1 MGKSSP
7 NLAYWTLIQTGR
19 LTPLAVG
26 KPGMAKSKSAEAFAR
41 ATGRQI
47 YTLIGSLRE
56 PSDIG
61 GYPHPMTVEVVDP
74 VTGKK
79 VVTYM
84 AIMPPKYVVDCME
97 GDWFLFLD
105 ELTTCPPAVQAA
117 MLGIIAEGRVGD
129 EMLPAN
135 VWKGAACNPPGC
147 AANGY
152 DLEPP
157 MANRVGHFV
166 WEFDAQAWE
175 RGMANGGVRFPSPQF
190 EILPQ
195 DWERHMA
202 SGCARVASFHRHL
215 PGLIDASPD
224 PNDPDYRVKASNAY
238 PSPRSWHNAG
248 IGIAALEAIDADPG
262 IRYQTVRAYVG
273 DEAGLQYQKWEEAL
287 DLPDP
292 EPMIVAAIEARKA
305 GLPVEAKIPAR
316 SDKAMCTLA
325 GIINRACNHHKHNG
339 KPDGERWL
347 AAGDILNVARKNH
360 MEYVV
365 ATILPL
371 LTNKPNG
378 AVLPAELTEAVYPV
392 LARTGMLKGPGC

>member
-1 MGKSSP
+1 MKSAP
-7 NLAYWTLIQTGR
+7 NLAYWTIIQSGR
-19 LTPLAVG
+19 VTPLAVG

-61 GYPHPMTVEVVDP
+61 GYPNPQTVEVEDP

-84 AIMPPKYVVDCME
+84 AIVPPKYVVDCME

-129 EMLPAN
+129 VMLPAN

-147 AANGY
+147 AANGF

-157 MANRVGHFV
+157 MANRLVHLP
-166 WEFDAQAWE
+166 WEFDAHAWE
-175 RGMANGGVRFPSPQF
+175 IGMGNGGHFPSPEF
-190 EILPQ
+190 EILPP
-195 DWERHMA
+195 DWEHRLA
-202 SGCARVASFHRHL
+202 TCCARVAAFHRHM
-215 PGLIDASPD
+215 PSLIDASPD
-224 PNDPDYRVKASNAY
+224 PNDPDYRVKASKAY
-238 PSPRSWHNAG
+238 PSPRSWTNAG

-262 IRYQTVRAYVG
+262 VRYQAVRGCVG
-273 DEAGLQYQKWEEAL
+273 DEGGLQYQKWEEAL

-292 EPMIVAAIEARKA
+292 EPMICAAIEARKA
-305 GLPVEAKIPAR
+305 GRPVEAKIPAR
-316 SDKAMCTLA
+316 SDKAMCCLA
-325 GIINRACNHHKHNG
+325 AIIDRACNHSRHNG
-339 KPDGERWL
+339 KPDGDRWL
-347 AAGDILNVARKNH
+347 AAGDILNVARKTY

-378 AVLPAELTEAVYPV
+378 ALLPADLTEAVYPV
-392 LARTGMLKGPGC
+392 LARTGMLKGR